1 MTARKPP
8 STRVTVRIDRALR
21 RKWNEA
27 MAVVRRTARGVAGA
41 FDERWETV
49 AEILEHD
56 PPLYL
61 AGGYASAREF
71 LRAEVGETERTALRS
86 VRVAKYASPAEE
98 ARYGVAKLDA
108 VLAYLEARTG
118 PLRGRLPVDFS
129 KLRIAVPQG
138 DRVRRLGVADASVA
152 EIRAAGRALRR
163 EAQRTPPRDSPVVR
177 AIAAVL
183 RAKPLCDVRVRLAA
197 GKLSF
202 SAVPLAALADFG
214 RALAAAKLP
223 AATS

>member
-1 MTARKPP
+1 VK
-8 STRVTVRIDRALR
+8 IDRALR

-27 MAVVRRTARGVAGA
+27 MAVVRRTARGAAGA

-71 LRAEVGETERTALRS
+71 LRAEVGETLRTALRS

-108 VLAYLEARTG
+108 VLGYLEARTG
-118 PLRGRLPVDFS
+118 PLRGRLPVDFAR
-129 KLRIAVPQG
+129 LRIAVRQD
-138 DRVRRLGVADASVA
+138 DRMRRLTVAAASVA

-163 EAQRTPPRDSPVVR
+163 AEQRTPPRDSPVVR
-177 AIAAVL
+177 AIVAAFRAAPL
-183 RAKPLCDVRVRLAA
+183 RDVRVRLAA

-202 SAVPLAALADFG
+202 SAVPLAVLADFA
-214 RALAAAKLP
+214 RALAAVKLP
-223 AATS
+223 PATP